1 MGNECLSFIYPPSR
15 AKTTSAHGS
24 LGVCVCVLSISIST
38 SQCHHAQFQLAAA
51 APQMMWILQ
60 SELAYHAAVVSDNC
74 QKAYEISQ
82 AWPETNRGAS
92 LTRLLMI
99 HQR

>member
-1 MGNECLSFIYPPSR
+1 MSELYLPAQPGKNYKCPR
-15 AKTTSAHGS
+15 VTGC
-24 LGVCVCVLSISIST
+24 VCVCVLSISIST